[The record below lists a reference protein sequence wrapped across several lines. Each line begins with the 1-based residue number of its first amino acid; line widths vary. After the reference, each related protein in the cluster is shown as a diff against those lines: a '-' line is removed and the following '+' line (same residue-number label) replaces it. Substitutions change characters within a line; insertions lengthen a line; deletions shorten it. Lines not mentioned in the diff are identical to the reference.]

1 MRILL
6 IEDNRRLNLSLKNSL
21 EEDGYAVDVTFD
33 GEEGEAFA
41 LALPYDMIILDIML
55 PKKDGFQVCR
65 SLRSQGIRTP
75 ILMLTARDAIEERVA
90 GLDNGADDYLVKPF
104 AMIELR
110 ARLRALLRRDLPD
123 KGGLLQVAD
132 LVLDPASHQ
141 VRRSDISIILTTR
154 EFALLEYMMR
164 NANRLVTREN
174 IITHVWNADFISGSN
189 VIDVYIRRL
198 RRKIDEPFEL
208 RLLETV
214 RGSGY
219 RLLRP
224 GHSESR

>member
-1 MRILL
+1 
-6 IEDNRRLNLSLKNSL
+6 
-21 EEDGYAVDVTFD
+21 
-33 GEEGEAFA
+33 
-41 LALPYDMIILDIML
+41 LALPYDLVILDIML

-75 ILMLTARDAIEERVA
+75 ILMLTARDAIEERVV
-90 GLDNGADDYLVKPF
+90 GLDSGADDYLVKPF

-110 ARLRALLRRDLPD
+110 ARLRALLRRDLPE
-123 KGGLLQVAD
+123 KGGQLQVAD

-141 VRRSDISIILTTR
+141 VKRSGISIILTTR

-164 NANRLVTREN
+164 NVNRLVTRDQ
-174 IITHVWNADFISGSN
+174 IIAHVWNADFISGSN

-208 RLLETV
+208 KLLETI

-224 GHSESR
+224 EHSESP